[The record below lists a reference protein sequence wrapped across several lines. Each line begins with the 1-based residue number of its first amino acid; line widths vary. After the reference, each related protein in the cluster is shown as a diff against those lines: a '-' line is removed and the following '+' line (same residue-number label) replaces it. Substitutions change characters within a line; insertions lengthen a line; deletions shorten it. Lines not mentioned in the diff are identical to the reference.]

1 MSKVSGVISRQVLPA
16 CGLVALFV
24 YSALSSGQG
33 QDNLSRGIRS
43 SLLTFFPRNQVEVP
57 NDRSIGK
64 LCDYTA
70 RNPLCIPKNS
80 FHEVLVRSFQL
91 AFSLWNISLKEG
103 PLPPSRRR
111 SLFTL
116 AMSMIVFSSKEYN
129 IDHLVQSAKAVL
141 RRER

>member
-43 SLLTFFPRNQVEVP
+43 SLLTFFPRNQ
-57 NDRSIGK
+57 
-64 LCDYTA
+64 
-70 RNPLCIPKNS
+70 NS

-141 RRER
+141 RRERLIPTFS

>member
-33 QDNLSRGIRS
+33 QDNLSR
-43 SLLTFFPRNQVEVP
+43 
-57 NDRSIGK
+57 
-64 LCDYTA
+64 
-70 RNPLCIPKNS
+70 
-80 FHEVLVRSFQL
+80 
-91 AFSLWNISLKEG
+91 G